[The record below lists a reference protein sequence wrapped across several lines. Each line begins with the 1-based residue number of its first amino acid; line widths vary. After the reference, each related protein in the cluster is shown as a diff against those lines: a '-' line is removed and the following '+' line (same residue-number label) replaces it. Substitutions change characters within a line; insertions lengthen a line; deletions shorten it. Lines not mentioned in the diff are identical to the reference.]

1 MALNCTNLTQP
12 EDKLRF
18 VQKVLIKLSLK
29 CQTDNMIFSWIF
41 NVFDE
46 DAGGFIDAVEVEKLV
61 VGLLQLTEIEAEKE
75 NIDACVEVG
84 NEMNTMQ

>member
-1 MALNCTNLTQP
+1 
-12 EDKLRF
+12 
-18 VQKVLIKLSLK
+18 
-29 CQTDNMIFSWIF
+29 MIFSWIF

-61 VGLLQLTEIEAEKE
+61 VGLLQLTEIEVEKG

-84 NEMNTMQ
+84 S